1 MCLYQQDQF
10 LQGDGHSV
18 GAVFEYSNFHA
29 VTSMGASLPS
39 GKHTEDRGYVIPRYL
54 VVFVVG
60 FFLFFLF
67 LVRDIS
73 SSSSL
78 DRKMIKT

>member
-18 GAVFEYSNFHA
+18 GAAFEYSNFHA

-54 VVFVVG
+54 VVFVVLLLLLL
-60 FFLFFLF
+60 LFFL
-67 LVRDIS
+67 IS
-73 SSSSL
+73 SSRYL
-78 DRKMIKT
+78 L